1 LRAGHESEVFEAMEA
16 AGVQP
21 DVDTRAAA
29 LSNVHDARRPTY
41 DGAGADVT
49 QIHTRYVRWQGGT
62 IDIE

>member
-1 LRAGHESEVFEAMEA
+1 MEA